1 MVKAKWQRIKHP
13 TSKLQQSIQEKHKF
27 KKRIESLLFSYLSNN
42 LTHFPPEKPIK
53 KLEEGATTNITSN
66 QLPTS

>member
-13 TSKLQQSIQEKHKF
+13 TSKLQQSIQEKRKF

-53 KLEEGATTNITSN
+53 KL
-66 QLPTS
+66 